1 MATAVKQKKLDIDM
15 TQGSITRH
23 LIAFSLPLLLG
34 NIFQQLYNMVDTW
47 VVGNF
52 VSKEAMAAVGTVG
65 SFTNM
70 LIGFF
75 LGFSGGAGVVI
86 SQYYGAKDYKS
97 VSKAVHTSFVMTI
110 LMGILFTFAGIA
122 LVPFVLKTIM
132 KMPDEVYPEAKAYLI
147 IYFAGM
153 IGLMIY
159 NIGSGILRSVGDSK
173 RPFYFL
179 VVSAVLNTV
188 LDLVFVLCFH
198 MGVEGVAYATIIAQ
212 GVSAVLVVISL
223 IKNDSCVRLYFT
235 ELKADAEMLKKII
248 SIGIPSAI
256 QLTVTSF
263 SNMFVYSY
271 INYFGTDMMGGYTAY
286 NKIDQIIMLP
296 LNTISLAITT
306 FAGQN
311 LGVGDIKRTKTGV
324 TTAFWLSFSIS
335 AVIMVPV
342 IIFAPELTAIF
353 NNDPEVVRYGTMLL
367 RYITPFFLVCSASMI
382 QSGALRGAGNT
393 KAPMMIMLA
402 SYVVFRQI
410 YLYIMANFISNT
422 ALPIVFSFPAGWIVC
437 AIITCVYYKRTDLT
451 KNVVIKKD
459 ESRCKA

>member
-15 TQGSITRH
+15 TKGSITRH

-382 QSGALRGAGNT
+382 QSGAFRGAGNP

-437 AIITCVYYKRTDLT
+437 AIITYVYYKRTDLT